1 MKIPYLKKKPELK
14 SYHNVTWEDNY
25 SWIHQKNILEVL
37 RDKTKLD
44 PEVKNYLDEEN
55 SYANYHLKDTE
66 NLQKK
71 LFDEIKGRIKLDDE
85 SLPYKDHTYEYW
97 SKTTAVGNYSI
108 KLRKKIDTDLV
119 EEIWNGDE
127 EKKKLE
133 TEYFGVGDLEV
144 SNNDKY
150 LGYSLDIKGSEYYTI
165 FIRDIKTNEIITKE
179 ISETSGGI
187 TFSLDDKY
195 VFYSK
200 LDQNHR
206 ARKIYRHEIGNFN
219 GQDELIFEE
228 KSEAFTVSIGLSS
241 DEKYYFINTSDHNTS
256 EQYYFG
262 VDEIN
267 IKPKL
272 IIKREKG
279 IIYSVSSW
287 DSKFFNHTNKDAEDF
302 KIDVSDSLEKQ
313 NWKTFIPP
321 RDEVLIGG
329 CTFLKN
335 WIIRSETSNALD
347 KLFVKN
353 ISSGVEEE
361 LIFSNETVYV
371 PGISLI
377 QKDRDT
383 DNVYLGYSSPKTPS
397 RVYSYNLSTKTKKL
411 VKEQEIPSG
420 HNPEDYIVER
430 VDYKSH
436 DGRLVPL
443 TITRHKK
450 TKIDGSANLLLYG
463 YGSYGSSMSPNFSS
477 TRLSLI
483 NRDIIW
489 ATAHIRGGM
498 EKGMKWWK
506 EGKLINKK
514 NTFEDYIHAA
524 KYLIDNNYSSKGKI
538 IGMGGSAGGLLMG
551 AVVNQAPELF
561 LGIIMAVPFVDSL
574 TTNLDHS
581 LPLTVGEFDEFG
593 NAKDIK
599 EHFDYIFSYAPYNN
613 IKKMDYPHILI
624 TTSLSANTLAVTP
637 EPHENTIFL
646 LWSKLNGLNFSTI
659 LSLAINV
666 RSSVFINSEK
676 GKQNEFLIDPLL
688 KPFLGSATFPSN
700 LSILLA
706 SITLNSFSE
715 IFLSIS
721 CLSFTSFLFSLAL

>member
-44 PEVKNYLDEEN
+44 PEVKNYLDKEN
-55 SYANYHLKDTE
+55 SYADYHLKDTE

-71 LFDEIKGRIKLDDE
+71 LFDEIKARIKLDDE

-97 SKTTAVGNYSI
+97 SKTTAIGNYSI

-150 LGYSLDIKGSEYYTI
+150 LGYSLDTKGSEYYTI
-165 FIRDIKTNEIITKE
+165 FIRDIKTNKIITKE
-179 ISETSGGI
+179 ITETSGGI
-187 TFSLDDKY
+187 TFSLDDRY

-219 GQDELIFEE
+219 SQDELIFEE

-267 IKPKL
+267 TKPKL
-272 IIKREKG
+272 IMKREKG

-287 DSKFFNHTNKDAEDF
+287 DNKFYNHTNKDAEDF

-313 NWKTFIPP
+313 NWETFIPP

-361 LIFSNETVYV
+361 LIFSNENVYV
-371 PGISLI
+371 PGISLT
-377 QKDRDT
+377 QRNRDT

-397 RVYSYNLSTKTKKL
+397 RVYSYNLSTKAKKL

-506 EGKLINKK
+506 EGKLTNKK

-624 TTSLSANTLAVTP
+624 TTSLSDNRVLFD
-637 EPHENTIFL
+637 EPAKFTAKLRDYKTDNNL
-646 LWSKLNGLNFSTI
+646 L
-659 LSLAINV
+659 
-666 RSSVFINSEK
+666 
-676 GKQNEFLIDPLL
+676 LL
-688 KPFLGSATFPSN
+688 KTEMNAGHGGKSGRDGA
-700 LSILLA
+700 IE
-706 SITLNSFSE
+706 E
-715 IFLSIS
+715 IAIDYAF
-721 CLSFTSFLFSLAL
+721 ALKVAEKI